1 MAMPRVNTARDT
13 PDDAMG
19 PAPMRARLVSVLLRP
34 TAPPLALGLAVAA
47 SLITAE
53 TLLVYLFKQV
63 APHEVFGV
71 VFLIGVLVVST
82 GWGFGLAATTSVASA
97 LAFNYFRIQPGQ
109 SIIPTEAEDAVA
121 IVIFLAVALL
131 AHTLAYLVR
140 SRAAEADQRRQE
152 SERAAERARVAAGQA
167 RMLAEEQAAL
177 RRVAT
182 LVARGV
188 TPGELF
194 SSVAMELARFMGV
207 YTSALLRYQ
216 VDGTS
221 ILVAGRDEAGL
232 IKVPVG
238 DRFSLEGDSLGAMVL
253 RTRRAARIDYGHA
266 AGSTAARIRDLG
278 IRSGVGA
285 PIVVEARLWGVAMV
299 GWSRSEPLPPDT
311 EARVANFADLV
322 ATAIANAE
330 TRAELTASRAR
341 IVAAADDARRHFER
355 DLHDGAQQRLVSLGL
370 KLRTAEALVPPDLHQ
385 LNEQISDVVM
395 GLAGV
400 SEELREISRGI
411 HPAILSKGGLC
422 PALKALGRRSAVPVQ
437 LHLAV
442 EGRLPETAE
451 VAAYYVVAEAL
462 TNVAKHAQASEVSVS
477 VELEGANLRLSIRD
491 DGVGGAD
498 SRKGSGL
505 LGLIDRVE
513 ALGGTMRI
521 TSKSGSGT
529 SLLATIPLEVD

>member
-13 PDDAMG
+13 PDDPMG

-97 LAFNYFRIQPGQ
+97 LAFNYFRVQPDQ
-109 SIIPTEAEDAVA
+109 SIIPTEADDAVA
-121 IVIFLAVALL
+121 IIIFLVVALL
-131 AHTLAYLVR
+131 ANTLAYLVR

-253 RTRRAARIDYGHA
+253 RTRRAARIDYGDA

-437 LHLAV
+437 LDLAV

-477 VELEGANLRLSIRD
+477 VELEGANLHLSIRD

-529 SLLATIPLEVD
+529 SLLATIPLEVE

>member
-1 MAMPRVNTARDT
+1 M
-13 PDDAMG
+13 
-19 PAPMRARLVSVLLRP
+19 
-34 TAPPLALGLAVAA
+34 
-47 SLITAE
+47 
-53 TLLVYLFKQV
+53 
-63 APHEVFGV
+63 
-71 VFLIGVLVVST
+71 
-82 GWGFGLAATTSVASA
+82 
-97 LAFNYFRIQPGQ
+97 
-109 SIIPTEAEDAVA
+109 
-121 IVIFLAVALL
+121 
-131 AHTLAYLVR
+131 
-140 SRAAEADQRRQE
+140 
-152 SERAAERARVAAGQA
+152 
-167 RMLAEEQAAL
+167 
-177 RRVAT
+177 
-182 LVARGV
+182 ARGV
-188 TPGELF
+188 TPGEVF

-238 DRFSLEGDSLGAMVL
+238 DCFSLEGENLGAMVL
-253 RTRRAARIDYGHA
+253 RTHRAARIDYEHA
-266 AGSTAARIRDLG
+266 AGSPRRASRLG
-278 IRSGVGA
+278 HSLGGGA

-437 LHLAV
+437 LDLAV

-505 LGLIDRVE
+505 LGLIHRVE
-513 ALGGTMRI
+513 ALGGTMAI
-521 TSKSGSGT
+521 TSRSGSGT
-529 SLLATIPLEVD
+529 SLLATIPLEVQ

>member
-1 MAMPRVNTARDT
+1 M
-13 PDDAMG
+13 
-19 PAPMRARLVSVLLRP
+19 
-34 TAPPLALGLAVAA
+34 
-47 SLITAE
+47 
-53 TLLVYLFKQV
+53 
-63 APHEVFGV
+63 
-71 VFLIGVLVVST
+71 
-82 GWGFGLAATTSVASA
+82 
-97 LAFNYFRIQPGQ
+97 
-109 SIIPTEAEDAVA
+109 
-121 IVIFLAVALL
+121 
-131 AHTLAYLVR
+131 
-140 SRAAEADQRRQE
+140 
-152 SERAAERARVAAGQA
+152 
-167 RMLAEEQAAL
+167 
-177 RRVAT
+177 
-182 LVARGV
+182 
-188 TPGELF
+188 
-194 SSVAMELARFMGV
+194 
-207 YTSALLRYQ
+207 
-216 VDGTS
+216 
-221 ILVAGRDEAGL
+221 
-232 IKVPVG
+232 
-238 DRFSLEGDSLGAMVL
+238 
-253 RTRRAARIDYGHA
+253 
-266 AGSTAARIRDLG
+266 
-278 IRSGVGA
+278 GA

-341 IVAAADDARRHFER
+341 IVAAADDARRRFER

-400 SEELREISRGI
+400 GEDLPEISRGI

-422 PALKALGRRSAVPVQ
+422 PALRALGRRSAVPVQ
-437 LHLAV
+437 LDLAIA
-442 EGRLPETAE
+442 GRLPETAE

-513 ALGGTMRI
+513 ALGGTMAI
-521 TSKSGSGT
+521 TSSPGNGT
-529 SLLATIPLEVD
+529 SLLATIPLEVE

>member
-1 MAMPRVNTARDT
+1 VGR
-13 PDDAMG
+13 G
-19 PAPMRARLVSVLLRP
+19 HGRLVAIR
-34 TAPPLALGLAVAA
+34 
-47 SLITAE
+47 
-53 TLLVYLFKQV
+53 
-63 APHEVFGV
+63 
-71 VFLIGVLVVST
+71 
-82 GWGFGLAATTSVASA
+82 A
-97 LAFNYFRIQPGQ
+97 LA
-109 SIIPTEAEDAVA
+109 
-121 IVIFLAVALL
+121 
-131 AHTLAYLVR
+131 
-140 SRAAEADQRRQE
+140 
-152 SERAAERARVAAGQA
+152 
-167 RMLAEEQAAL
+167 
-177 RRVAT
+177 
-182 LVARGV
+182 
-188 TPGELF
+188 
-194 SSVAMELARFMGV
+194 
-207 YTSALLRYQ
+207 
-216 VDGTS
+216 
-221 ILVAGRDEAGL
+221 
-232 IKVPVG
+232 
-238 DRFSLEGDSLGAMVL
+238 
-253 RTRRAARIDYGHA
+253 
-266 AGSTAARIRDLG
+266 
-278 IRSGVGA
+278 
-285 PIVVEARLWGVAMV
+285 
-299 GWSRSEPLPPDT
+299 PPDT

-437 LHLAV
+437 LDLAV

-462 TNVAKHAQASEVSVS
+462 TNVAKHAHASEVSVS
-477 VELEGANLRLSIRD
+477 VELEGANLHLSIRD

-498 SRKGSGL
+498 SRRGSGL

-529 SLLATIPLEVD
+529 SLLATIPLEVE

>member
-1 MAMPRVNTARDT
+1 
-13 PDDAMG
+13 MG
-19 PAPMRARLVSVLLRP
+19 PAPLRARLVSVLLRP

-47 SLITAE
+47 SLISAE
-53 TLLVYLFKQV
+53 TLLVYLLKQV

-71 VFLIGVLVVST
+71 LYLIGVLVIST

-121 IVIFLAVALL
+121 IVIFLAVSLL
-131 AHTLAYLVR
+131 ANTLAHLVR
-140 SRAAEADQRRQE
+140 SRAAEADQRRHE
-152 SERAAERARVAAGQA
+152 SDLAAKRARVAAGQA
-167 RMLAEEQAAL
+167 RTLADEQAAL

-188 TPGELF
+188 TPGEVF
-194 SSVAMELARFMGV
+194 SAVAMELARFMGV

-216 VDGTS
+216 ADGTS

-232 IKVPVG
+232 IKMPVG
-238 DRFSLEGDSLGAMVL
+238 DRFSLEGDNLAAIVL
-253 RTRRAARIDYGHA
+253 SSRRAARIDYELA
-266 AGSTAARIRDLG
+266 AGSTAARIRNLG
-278 IRSGVGA
+278 ICSGVGA
-285 PIVVEARLWGVAMV
+285 PILVEGRLWGVAMV
-299 GWSRSEPLPPDT
+299 GWSRPEPLPPNT

-385 LNEQISDVVM
+385 LNEQISDAVT
-395 GLAGV
+395 GLAAV
-400 SEELREISRGI
+400 LDELREISRGI
-411 HPAILSKGGLC
+411 HPAILSKGGLG
-422 PALKALGRRSAVPVQ
+422 PALKALGRRSPVPVQ
-437 LHLAV
+437 LDIAV
-442 EGRLPETAE
+442 EGRLPQTAE

-462 TNVAKHAQASEVSVS
+462 TNVAKHAHASEVSVRVG
-477 VELEGANLRLSIRD
+477 VEAANLRLSIRD

-498 SRKGSGL
+498 SRIGSGL

-521 TSKSGSGT
+521 TSIAGTGT
-529 SLLATIPLEVD
+529 SLRATIPIEGQ

>member
-1 MAMPRVNTARDT
+1 
-13 PDDAMG
+13 
-19 PAPMRARLVSVLLRP
+19 
-34 TAPPLALGLAVAA
+34 
-47 SLITAE
+47 
-53 TLLVYLFKQV
+53 LLVFEGTYVRLLLHRPRD
-63 APHEVFGV
+63 ATHEVFGV

-97 LAFNYFRIQPGQ
+97 LAFNYFRVQPDQ
-109 SIIPTEAEDAVA
+109 SIIPTEADDAVA
-121 IVIFLAVALL
+121 IIIFLVVALL
-131 AHTLAYLVR
+131 ANTLAYLVR

-238 DRFSLEGDSLGAMVL
+238 DRFSLEGDNLGAMVL
-253 RTRRAARIDYGHA
+253 RTRRAARIDYAHA
-266 AGSTAARIRDLG
+266 AGPTAARIRDLG

-437 LHLAV
+437 LDLAV

-513 ALGGTMRI
+513 ALGGTMAI

-529 SLLATIPLEVD
+529 SLLATIPLEVE

>member
-13 PDDAMG
+13 PDDPMG

-53 TLLVYLFKQV
+53 TLLVCLFKEV

-71 VFLIGVLVVST
+71 VYLIGVLVVST

-97 LAFNYFRIQPGQ
+97 LAFNYFRGQPDQ
-109 SIIPTEAEDAVA
+109 TIIPTEADDAVA
-121 IVIFLAVALL
+121 IIIFLVVALL
-131 AHTLAYLVR
+131 ANTLAYLVR

-253 RTRRAARIDYGHA
+253 RTRRAARIDYGDA

-437 LHLAV
+437 LDLAV

-477 VELEGANLRLSIRD
+477 VELEGANLHLSIRD

-529 SLLATIPLEVD
+529 SLLATIPLEVE

>member
-1 MAMPRVNTARDT
+1 MAMPRVNSARDT
-13 PDDAMG
+13 PDDPMG

-71 VFLIGVLVVST
+71 VYLIGVLVVST

-131 AHTLAYLVR
+131 ANTLAYLVR

-152 SERAAERARVAAGQA
+152 SELAAERARVAAGQA

-188 TPGELF
+188 TPGEVF

-232 IKVPVG
+232 IKMPVG
-238 DRFSLEGDSLGAMVL
+238 ERFSLEGDNLGAMVL
-253 RTRRAARIDYGHA
+253 RTRRAARIDYEHA

-400 SEELREISRGI
+400 SEE
-411 HPAILSKGGLC
+411 
-422 PALKALGRRSAVPVQ
+422 SARDLTGHSSGDP
-437 LHLAV
+437 V
-442 EGRLPETAE
+442 EGRAVPGT
-451 VAAYYVVAEAL
+451 
-462 TNVAKHAQASEVSVS
+462 Q
-477 VELEGANLRLSIRD
+477 GAGPPLRGPGRNS
-491 DGVGGAD
+491 
-498 SRKGSGL
+498 
-505 LGLIDRVE
+505 
-513 ALGGTMRI
+513 
-521 TSKSGSGT
+521 T
-529 SLLATIPLEVD
+529 SLSRGGCRRLPKWPRTTLWQKHSPTWPSTRKRLK

>member
-1 MAMPRVNTARDT
+1 MAMLRVNTARDT
-13 PDDAMG
+13 PDDPMG

-97 LAFNYFRIQPGQ
+97 LAFNYFRVQPDQ
-109 SIIPTEAEDAVA
+109 SIIPTEADDAGA
-121 IVIFLAVALL
+121 IIIFLVVALL
-131 AHTLAYLVR
+131 ANTLAYLVR

-253 RTRRAARIDYGHA
+253 RTGRAARIDYGDA

-437 LHLAV
+437 LDLAV

-477 VELEGANLRLSIRD
+477 VELEGANLHLSIRD